1 MSTPLG
7 APLRVA
13 LGALHL
19 DPNNPRLGAAARPGY
34 DTPGPAMEAVEQERL
49 EAAMARAHPDLDELE
64 RAIVG
69 MGWTPVDP
77 MLVWEPPTQP
87 GRFFVLEGNSRLCA
101 LRRLHRRL
109 GEMEARDGVP
119 RGGRA
124 RLEALRAVVAA
135 TEQLDV
141 VPVAAR
147 DAAELGR
154 TLPRLLGV
162 RHITHARQWRPAA
175 LHRYIHGLYVQAFA
189 EDRGGPL
196 ALEEPVL
203 RAVGT
208 KVCLASWRVRRAV
221 QAVTMQAAFEARF
234 GASLPDGFRRRDEPG
249 AGPVGATSRTDAPPP
264 PNPAG
269 VAFEEADQ
277 AWFLALLEPG
287 HARARFG
294 IADRD
299 LELGTEAADVLFA
312 WAFSRPRGSGRNV
325 WRSPGDV
332 KLWNRIAKFD
342 ARHGTRLAAEQ
353 DVAAPALARPMAAL
367 EAEFFTRK
375 AQKSPLETLRSLLRT
390 LREVNVG
397 TLEGER
403 EELRRLVDELAQVS
417 AEYRRLLDALG
428 PEDEEAKP

>member
-1 MSTPLG
+1 MSAPLG

-19 DPNNPRLGAAARPGY
+19 DPNNPRLGAAARAGY
-34 DTPGPAMEAVEQERL
+34 DAPGPAMEAAEQERL

-77 MLVWEPPTQP
+77 MLVWEPPTQA

-101 LRRLHRRL
+101 LRRLHRKLR
-109 GEMEARDGVP
+109 EIEAREGAP
-119 RGGRA
+119 RGGRV
-124 RLEALRAVVAA
+124 RLEALLAVVAA

-203 RAVGT
+203 RAVGA

-234 GASLPDGFRRRDEPG
+234 RAAL
-249 AGPVGATSRTDAPPP
+249 
-264 PNPAG
+264 PAG
-269 VAFEEADQ
+269 VELEEADQ

-287 HARARFG
+287 HARSRFG

-299 LELGTEAADVLFA
+299 LELGAEAADVLFA

-325 WRSPGDV
+325 WRNPGDV
-332 KLWNRIAKFD
+332 KLWNRIARFD

-353 DVAAPALARPMAAL
+353 DVAAPARARPMAAL

-403 EELRRLVDELAQVS
+403 EELRRLIDEVAQVS

-428 PEDEEAKP
+428 PEDEEAKA